1 MSSTLRPTSEALFTE
16 ACGLMPGGVNSPV
29 RAFKAVGG
37 TPVFFKSAE
46 GSHLIDADGNR
57 YVDYV
62 SSWGAILLGHADP
75 RVVSAISDAAS
86 HGTSFGA
93 PHEGEVRLAREIIN
107 RIPAVERIRFVN
119 SGTEATLA
127 TIRLVRA
134 ATGRNKVI
142 KFEGNY
148 HGAVDSLLAKAGSG
162 IATFGLPDS
171 AGVPNSITH
180 DTLLARFN
188 DAENVQAILEANS
201 DEVAAVMVE
210 PVAGNMGLIPP
221 DPGFLLKL
229 RELCDHHGVLLV
241 FDEVMTG
248 FRVSKGG
255 ASVRYGIEPDL
266 LCMGKVIG
274 GGLPVGAYGGRK
286 DLMDLVAPLG
296 PMYQAGTLSGNP
308 LAMAA
313 GYAALSNC
321 DDEVYEK
328 LELSGARLE
337 VGLNQVFSSAQI
349 PAQVQRVGSMI
360 SVFFADQPV
369 RNFDEANA
377 SKKNYFAQL
386 FHSMLNRGFYLPP
399 SALEAWFLTASHTH
413 EDIDRTVDAFAES
426 IKEVSA

>member
-1 MSSTLRPTSEALFTE
+1 MGQLRPTSEALFAE
-16 ACGLMPGGVNSPV
+16 AKTLMPGGVNSPV

-37 TPVFFKSAE
+37 TPVFFKSAK
-46 GSHLIDADGNR
+46 GAYLFDADDNR

-75 RVVSAISDAAS
+75 RVIQAISDAAS

-93 PHEGEVRLAREIIN
+93 PHEGEVRLAKEILS
-107 RIPAVERIRFVN
+107 RVPAVERIRFVN

-134 ATGRNKVI
+134 ATGRSKII

-171 AGVPNSITH
+171 AGVPNTITQ
-180 DTLLARFN
+180 DTLLARYN
-188 DAENVQAILEANS
+188 DADNVKAILEANAGQ
-201 DEVAAVMVE
+201 VAAVMVE
-210 PVAGNMGLIPP
+210 PVAGNMGLVPP
-221 DPGFLLKL
+221 DPGFLLTL

-248 FRVSKGG
+248 FRVARGG
-255 ASVRYGIEPDL
+255 ASERFGIKPDL
-266 LCMGKVIG
+266 ICMGKVIG
-274 GGLPVGAYGGRK
+274 GGLPVGAYGGRE
-286 DLMDLVAPLG
+286 DLMNLVAPLG

-313 GYAALSNC
+313 GYAALSNA
-321 DDEVYEK
+321 DQSVYEHC
-328 LELSGARLE
+328 EQIGARLE
-337 VGLNQVFSSAQI
+337 AGLNQVFGAAGV

-360 SVFFADQPV
+360 SVYFADEPV
-369 RNFDEANA
+369 HNFDQANVSNKA
-377 SKKNYFAQL
+377 LFGKL
-386 FHSMLNRGFYLPP
+386 FHAMLDKGFYLPP
-399 SALEAWFLTASHTH
+399 SALEAWFLTASHTN
-413 EDIDRTVDAFAES
+413 EDIDLTVEAFAQS
-426 IKEVSA
+426 LKEVNG